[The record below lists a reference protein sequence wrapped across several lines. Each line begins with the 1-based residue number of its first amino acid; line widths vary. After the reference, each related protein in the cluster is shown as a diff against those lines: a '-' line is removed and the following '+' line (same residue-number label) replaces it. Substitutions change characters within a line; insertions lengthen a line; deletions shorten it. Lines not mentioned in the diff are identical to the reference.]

1 VSSLPF
7 SSTLF
12 WPASRGLTAAGPV
25 DCSVSLDNWLLTGVL
40 GVVGGEV
47 EVVGDEVGFIE
58 GEVKFSGDEVEQV
71 KDEAEAGDEVELSR
85 EGVEVKVEV
94 VGTESQM
101 MEADVRGV
109 GTGLRVL
116 EGEGAGAD
124 EGSSV
129 DKWDSGSL
137 GVDGGN
143 VETFGSVVEAGEE
156 VFGGDGGVV
165 GT

>member
-25 DCSVSLDNWLLTGVL
+25 DCSVSLDNWLLGIVLESVL
-40 GVVGGEV
+40 GVVGGEVEV

-58 GEVKFSGDEVEQV
+58 GEVKIS
-71 KDEAEAGDEVELSR
+71 GDEVELSR

-129 DKWDSGSL
+129 DKGDSGSL

-156 VFGGDGGVV
+156 VCGGDGGVV